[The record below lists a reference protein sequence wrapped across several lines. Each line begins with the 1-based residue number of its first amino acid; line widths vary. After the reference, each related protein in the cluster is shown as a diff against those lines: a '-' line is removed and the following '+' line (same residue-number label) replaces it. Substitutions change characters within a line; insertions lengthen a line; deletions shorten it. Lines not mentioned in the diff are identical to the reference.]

1 MGSVTVNHHQN
12 IGPNRV
18 RVTAHF
24 TRTQMREAWA
34 KAMRDTAKQLPSK
47 DIVVWEGEDVVIV
60 ERNLA

>member
-1 MGSVTVNHHQN
+1 MSSLIVHHYQN

-18 RVTAHF
+18 RTTIHF

-34 KAMRDTAKQLPSK
+34 KAMRDTAKQLASR